1 MTTTY
6 YVNGEETTEEKYE
19 EVDKRYSVV
28 EMIR

>member
-6 YVNGEETTEEKYE
+6 YVNGEETTEEQYE